1 MYTEARK
8 IHLIEEVLKV
18 NNEDTLNKL
27 EDLLK
32 VSKKAVV
39 TTKKKLSVY
48 DFLGML
54 NNKEANVMTKVI
66 KETCETINPN
76 DWK

>member
-18 NNEDTLNKL
+18 NNEATLVKL
-27 EDLLK
+27 EDALK
-32 VSKKAVV
+32 GFKKNSKEKKKKPSIYDFVGIFSKKE
-39 TTKKKLSVY
+39 TSEMKLAI
-48 DFLGML
+48 
-54 NNKEANVMTKVI
+54 N
-66 KETCETINPN
+66 ETCENINPN